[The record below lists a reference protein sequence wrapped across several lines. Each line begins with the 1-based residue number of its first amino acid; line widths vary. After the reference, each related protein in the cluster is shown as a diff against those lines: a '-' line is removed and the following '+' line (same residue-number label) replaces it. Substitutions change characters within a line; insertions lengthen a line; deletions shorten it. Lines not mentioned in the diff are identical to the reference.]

1 MIQKLNFFQTKI
13 SLMSKILQLNSHNR
27 NKFEIYKNAIL
38 NKIQNNVACL
48 KKYAPTSRLKT
59 TNIYIAAFFSHIQ
72 LCLPLY

>member
-13 SLMSKILQLNSHNR
+13 SLTSKILQLNSHNR
-27 NKFEIYKNAIL
+27 NKFQIYKNAIL

-48 KKYAPTSRLKT
+48 KKSRLKI